1 MGNHGFTHGGII
13 TGVDYGHGVVSGV
26 GAIGNRGV
34 YGVHGVH
41 TGYAGPYAA
50 NVYGHGV
57 YGKREAEADAEAD
70 PYFLNGVYGTGIHG
84 VATTYGHHGVVGAV
98 HSVAAAVPAVHTGVV
113 STYGHHVAAAVP
125 AVHTVAAV
133 PAVHSTVAAVPA
145 VHTSVGGYTAV
156 SGINH
161 GVYGHYYGKREAEAE
176 ADAEADPY
184 FLNGVYGTGIHGV
197 ATTYGHHGV
206 VGA

>member
-1 MGNHGFTHGGII
+1 M
-13 TGVDYGHGVVSGV
+13 
-26 GAIGNRGV
+26 
-34 YGVHGVH
+34 
-41 TGYAGPYAA
+41 
-50 NVYGHGV
+50 
-57 YGKREAEADAEAD
+57 
-70 PYFLNGVYGTGIHG
+70 
-84 VATTYGHHGVVGAV
+84 
-98 HSVAAAVPAVHTGVV
+98 AVPAVHTGVV
-113 STYGHHVAAAVP
+113 STYGHHVA
-125 AVHTVAAV
+125 
-133 PAVHSTVAAVPA
+133 AAVPA

-206 VGA
+206 VGAVHSTVAAVPAVHTTVAAAVPAVHSVAAVNHVAAVPAVHTVAAVN